1 MMTNNTG
8 WHSKAR
14 GWRPQIT
21 IWWCVLL
28 FPAVLMALQPLQAQ
42 QQQPLTWEL
51 VHGRD
56 RLNVGPRRAVERRW
70 LDEQHWLQ
78 QSSSGW
84 LLTDAAT
91 GAERPWYDVQKVA
104 DKLQSVGLAAADARR
119 TAEGDWLTLLP
130 QQNTAA
136 VVFGERLLKVQ
147 LQSQAVEEV
156 RGVPQ
161 NPELAEF
168 SPDGQSVAFV
178 SGNELWV
185 ADFAGGTCR
194 QLTSDASGAVR
205 NGKADWV
212 YFEEVYDRNWKAWK
226 WSPDSKA
233 IAFMRFDDT
242 AVPVFQISDHA
253 AVQQTIEREH
263 YPKAG
268 ETNPLVKLGLVA
280 ITGGPVSWVDTTAYD
295 PQDFILTHFCW
306 QPGSDGLC
314 WYAQNRSQTWLD
326 VMLTDRS
333 AVSNRRLLRDQTA
346 AWVNNPGDPIFLR
359 DGSLLICSERSG
371 YRHVYRVSA
380 DGSDVRAV
388 TAGAWEVRT
397 VLGLADDQT
406 ALLISATKASPI
418 AESVYRV
425 SLQGE
430 VSEPV
435 QLTSES
441 GQHKVL
447 PAPGGK
453 WLLDEHSSL
462 QRPPQTVLRSGDGA
476 VVRVLAEGQSL
487 PRDKYRFG
495 TVELRQLP
503 MADGSETSAIFVL
516 PPNFQPDRRY
526 PVWLRTY
533 AGPHRPQVR
542 DLWNPRL
549 ADHLLATHDI
559 VVITFDPVSASGY
572 SAASA
577 WKAWRQ
583 LGVEETRDLVAVCDW
598 LQKQTWVDSSRIGL
612 SGHSYGGYFT
622 AYAMT
627 HTDRIAAGIAGAP
640 VTDWR
645 HYDTI
650 YTERFMGTPEDNP
663 DGYRKSSVTEAAAA
677 LKGRLLLVHGMLDDN
692 VHPENTLELVHRL
705 QQSEKQFDVMLY
717 PTARHPIVNS
727 HYSRLT
733 YNFIMQAMGR
743 PEAVLAE

>member
-1 MMTNNTG
+1 MMTDDKG
-8 WHSKAR
+8 WHFKAR
-14 GWRPQIT
+14 GWWQQVT
-21 IWWCVLL
+21 VLWRLLLLPAL
-28 FPAVLMALQPLQAQ
+28 FSAVQPLQA
-42 QQQPLTWEL
+42 QQPLTWEL
-51 VHGRD
+51 VHGRE
-56 RLNVGPRRAVERRW
+56 RLDAGTRRPVQRQW
-70 LDEQHWLQ
+70 LDEQRWLQ
-78 QSSSGW
+78 KTSSGW

-91 GAERPWYDVQKVA
+91 GTEQPWYDVSKVA
-104 DKLQSVGLAAADARR
+104 GALQAVGLAAADAERAAR
-119 TAEGDWLTLLP
+119 GDWLALLP
-130 QQNTAA
+130 QRDAAA
-136 VVFGERLLKVQ
+136 VLAGERLLKVQ
-147 LQSQAVEEV
+147 LQSLTVEEI
-156 RGVPQ
+156 RGVPK

-168 SPDGQSVAFV
+168 SPSGEQLAFV

-185 ADFAGGTCR
+185 ADFVGGTCR

-226 WSPDSKA
+226 WSPDGSA
-233 IAFMRFDDT
+233 IAFMQFDDT
-242 AVPVFQISDHA
+242 AVPLFRISDHA
-253 AVQQTIEREH
+253 AVQQTIESEH

-280 ITGGPVSWVDTTAYD
+280 VTGGPITWVDTGSFD

-326 VMLTDRS
+326 VILTDRQG
-333 AVSNRRLLRDQTA
+333 VSQRRLLRDQTA
-346 AWVNNPGDPIFLR
+346 AWVDNPGDPIFLR

-380 DGSDVRAV
+380 DGSNVQAV
-388 TAGAWEVRT
+388 TAGSWEVRA
-397 VLGLADDQT
+397 VQGLADDQ
-406 ALLISATKASPI
+406 ASLLISATKDSPI
-418 AESVYRV
+418 AESLYRV
-425 SLQGE
+425 SLTGGVTE
-430 VSEPV
+430 PVRVTSEP
-435 QLTSES
+435 
-441 GQHKVL
+441 GQHNVL

-453 WLLDEHSSL
+453 WLLDDHSSL

-495 TVELRQLP
+495 TVELRPLP

-516 PPNFQPDRRY
+516 PPDFRPDRRY

-549 ADHLLATHDI
+549 ADHLLATQDI
-559 VVITFDPVSASGY
+559 VVITFDPRSASGY

-598 LQKQTWVDSSRIGL
+598 LQQQSWADTSRIGL

-650 YTERFMGTPEDNP
+650 YTERFMGTPADNP

-677 LKGRLLLVHGMLDDN
+677 LRGRLLLVHGMLDDN

-705 QQSEKQFDVMLY
+705 QQSEKQFELMLY

-743 PEAVLAE
+743 PQAVLAE